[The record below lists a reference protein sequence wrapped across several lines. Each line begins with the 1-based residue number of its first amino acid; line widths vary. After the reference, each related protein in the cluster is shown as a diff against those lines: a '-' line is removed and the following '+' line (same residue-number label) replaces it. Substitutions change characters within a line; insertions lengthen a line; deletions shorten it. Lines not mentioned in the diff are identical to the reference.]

1 MLSLD
6 TVQPLFTSL
15 RAAGIKIEIEERSM
29 TLILNALIMVVG
41 AWLTASPFI
50 LHRSETASIVLCVAI
65 GLVSILLAL
74 VSMRKRDAQLPAA
87 IAALLG
93 IFLFLWGVFIAR
105 LAGSSA
111 GANEII
117 MGLVLVL
124 LNLVALPFQLD
135 VKKVEFFNRN
145 GGELAT
151 FSQIRMKNDNIL
163 AKAVLLGSMPE
174 TIYMYPEE
182 ICKAI
187 SLMDPKVILSLPSI
201 LFQGWKRN
209 RRKIHKTE

>member
-1 MLSLD
+1 
-6 TVQPLFTSL
+6 
-15 RAAGIKIEIEERSM
+15 M

-41 AWLTASPFI
+41 AWLAVSPFV
-50 LHRSETASIVLCVAI
+50 LHRSGAASIVLCAAV
-65 GLVSILLAL
+65 GLASILLAL
-74 VSMRKRDAQLPAA
+74 VSIRKRSAQLPAA
-87 IAALLG
+87 AGVLLG
-93 IFLFLWGVFIAR
+93 MILFLWGVFIAR
-105 LAGSSA
+105 LTGSSA
-111 GANEII
+111 GANEIVV
-117 MGLVLVL
+117 GLVLAL
-124 LNLVALPFQLD
+124 LNLVVLPFQLD

-187 SLMDPKVILSLPSI
+187 ALMDPKVILSLPSI

-209 RRKIHKTE
+209 RSKTHKTE